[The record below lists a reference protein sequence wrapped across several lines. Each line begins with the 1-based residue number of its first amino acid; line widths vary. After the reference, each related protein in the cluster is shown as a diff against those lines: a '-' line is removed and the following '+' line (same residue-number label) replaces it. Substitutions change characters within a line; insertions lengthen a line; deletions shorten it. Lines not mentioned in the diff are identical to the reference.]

1 MNVALVGCGA
11 MGRRHAATV
20 DRDPEARLVVVVDI
34 VVDRADALAHRFGA
48 AARPEVPADIDAAIV
63 ATPTSTHVDVAR
75 PLLARGIPC
84 LVEKP
89 LASTV
94 RAARDLD
101 DERCFVGHIERF
113 NPALVQAGALSPQV
127 VVGRRVAPPT
137 GRSSDVDVVLDLM
150 IHDLDLLLHWG
161 GTERWHV
168 VDAKGVGVPGRV
180 DTASV
185 QLRSSGGRTAS
196 LLASRVASRRER
208 VLHCYEPGRTT
219 RLDLVAGTCVQVPG
233 PGERSATRRHLPP
246 QDALL
251 AQWSAFRAAVSGEGT
266 GATSSRAGLRAVQ
279 LAEDIREAVVT

>member
-1 MNVALVGCGA
+1 MALLGCGA
-11 MGRRHAATV
+11 MGQRHAATV
-20 DRDPEARLVVVVDI
+20 DRDPEARLAVVVDI
-34 VVDRADALAHRFGA
+34 VEDRADALAHRFGA
-48 AARPEVPADIDAAIV
+48 AVRTDVPAGIDAAIV

-75 PLLARGIPC
+75 PLLERGIPC

-101 DERCFVGHIERF
+101 VERCFVGHIERF

-161 GTERWHV
+161 GAERWHV

-185 QLRSSGGRTAS
+185 QLRSAGGRTAS
-196 LLASRVASRRER
+196 LLASRVASHRER

-219 RLDLVAGTCVQVPG
+219 RLDLVAGTCVQTPEA
-233 PGERSATRRHLPP
+233 PTGERTSAPRHEPSR
-246 QDALL
+246 DALL
-251 AQWSAFRAAVSGEGT
+251 AQWSAFRAAVAGDGVE
-266 GATSSRAGLRAVQ
+266 ATSSRAGLRAVQ